1 MLGKIPNIV
10 IVTVAGASFTS
21 NKLLSFGIYGMYM
34 LVLMAVI
41 YKKFPGLL
49 KTTKNEARTAPYSG
63 GTAPLILNRPLPY
76 FSFCKMTEP
85 LHCQAKL
92 SGDIP
97 KHRSL

>member
-1 MLGKIPNIV
+1 MADLFSASVLGKIPNIV

-49 KTTKNEARTAPYSG
+49 KQRKMKRVP
-63 GTAPLILNRPLPY
+63 PLFRRYGSSHSEN
-76 FSFCKMTEP
+76 FSVTF
-85 LHCQAKL
+85 
-92 SGDIP
+92 
-97 KHRSL
+97 

>member
-1 MLGKIPNIV
+1 MANLFSASVLGKIPNIV

-63 GTAPLILNRPLPY
+63 GTAPLILRT
-76 FSFCKMTEP
+76 FP
-85 LHCQAKL
+85 LHSEPITSMFFFL
-92 SGDIP
+92 
-97 KHRSL
+97 